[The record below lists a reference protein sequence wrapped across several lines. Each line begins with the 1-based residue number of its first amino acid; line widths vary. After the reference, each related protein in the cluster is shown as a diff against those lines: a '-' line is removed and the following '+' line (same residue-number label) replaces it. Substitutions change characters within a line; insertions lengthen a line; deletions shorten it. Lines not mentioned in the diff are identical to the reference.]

1 MLSNFFCILFLY
13 FQLGKKMKGYEIM
26 LNSIN
31 NTSPSFGA
39 SFSYTGMTDE
49 LGVELSPSS
58 KNKIVKEGLVNDMAE
73 FLKFIKTKE
82 GEKILDKLPEG
93 DVVEFSVKYKP
104 AGIGADKTPAA
115 LKPRVSISHNDYYS
129 QTDTL
134 NTANK
139 STIEAFKEWVDEIVE
154 DEKVSDSYKDIYDL
168 LNTPFT
174 VNTPESKRIDEDD
187 IFNI

>member
-1 MLSNFFCILFLY
+1 
-13 FQLGKKMKGYEIM
+13 M

-58 KNKIVKEGLVNDMAE
+58 KNKIVKADLFNDMAE

-82 GEKILDKLPEG
+82 GEKILDKLPKE
-93 DVVEFSVKYKP
+93 DVIEFTVKYKSLDDP
-104 AGIGADKTPAA
+104 AKLLPSVRIHHDG
-115 LKPRVSISHNDYYS
+115 YYS
-129 QTDTL
+129 DPIAIDTSD
-134 NTANK
+134 K
-139 STIEAFKEWVDEIVE
+139 STTDAFMEWVDATVE
-154 DEKVSDSYKDIYDL
+154 EQKKADSRQYMLKL
-168 LNTPFT
+168 LTTPFT
-174 VNTPESKRIDEDD
+174 VNTPESKEIDEDD